1 MYKGCIQGI
10 STCPSDFGGSHCLAG
25 WTPGL
30 GLLPPLTL
38 TKFLSAHPHIFLRPD
53 LFEWPSPPSALPEPK
68 SGGCPPL
75 NTRGSRSQIRC
86 HPGVTFSLTDFF
98 ANPFKHPSNAS
109 SYRQRG
115 GGNLENETAST
126 SSIVPV
132 DIHYAS
138 REKRT
143 LFQTPE
149 ITLIS
154 SAQRLAASAVKIK
167 TKKEKWKLKKNKR
180 GKRGDNF
187 D

>member
-1 MYKGCIQGI
+1 MPIWFWWVSLLGWVDSRSWTAS
-10 STCPSDFGGSHCLAG
+10 STNSNEVFICP
-25 WTPGL
+25 
-30 GLLPPLTL
+30 
-38 TKFLSAHPHIFLRPD
+38 PHIFLRPD

-98 ANPFKHPSNAS
+98 ANPFKHLSNAS

-115 GGNLENETAST
+115 GGNLENETACT

-154 SAQRLAASAVKIK
+154 SAQRLAASAVEIK
-167 TKKEKWKLKKNKR
+167 TKKEK
-180 GKRGDNF
+180 
-187 D
+187 

>member
-115 GGNLENETAST
+115 GGGNLGNETAST

-154 SAQRLAASAVKIK
+154 SAQRLAASAVEIK
-167 TKKEKWKLKKNKR
+167 TKKEK
-180 GKRGDNF
+180 
-187 D
+187 

>member
-115 GGNLENETAST
+115 GGGVTWNTRQLVLPQ
-126 SSIVPV
+126 SSP
-132 DIHYAS
+132 
-138 REKRT
+138 
-143 LFQTPE
+143 
-149 ITLIS
+149 
-154 SAQRLAASAVKIK
+154 
-167 TKKEKWKLKKNKR
+167 
-180 GKRGDNF
+180 
-187 D
+187 

>member
-75 NTRGSRSQIRC
+75 NTWGSRSQIRC
-86 HPGVTFSLTDFF
+86 HPGITFSLTDFF
-98 ANPFKHPSNAS
+98 LRIRS
-109 SYRQRG
+109 STRPTLPPIDKGGG

-154 SAQRLAASAVKIK
+154 SALRLAASAVEIK
-167 TKKEKWKLKKNKR
+167 RKNK
-180 GKRGDNF
+180 N
-187 D
+187 

>member
-1 MYKGCIQGI
+1 MPIWFWWVSLLGWVDSRSWTAS
-10 STCPSDFGGSHCLAG
+10 STNSNEVFICP
-25 WTPGL
+25 
-30 GLLPPLTL
+30 
-38 TKFLSAHPHIFLRPD
+38 PHIFLRPD

-98 ANPFKHPSNAS
+98 ANPFKHLSNAS

-115 GGNLENETAST
+115 GGNLENETACT

-154 SAQRLAASAVKIK
+154 SAQRLATSAVEIK
-167 TKKEKWKLKKNKR
+167 TKKEK
-180 GKRGDNF
+180 
-187 D
+187 